1 MLTNGQALIIDMA
14 VRALDHPLARR
25 YREALVLGALRE
37 DSGFVPG
44 TRVVYE
50 SLSLTHF
57 YRPGMPGGLVP
68 FVTPG
73 PRRRADRFFARALAA
88 YGRGRAAAAFVE
100 LGRALHLLADM
111 ACPVH
116 AQRVVHFVAD
126 PYEWYVESHT
136 PELRD
141 LPVASVGDAERAS
154 TLVESLCRFTQSFP
168 ADRTH
173 SPWGHLMWRLGRHR
187 KTDGV
192 TLAAQARALIPQAA
206 GHAAALLRLF
216 LREAATVEGLRACAA

>member
-1 MLTNGQALIIDMA
+1 VLTNGQALIIDMA

-73 PRRRADRFFARALAA
+73 PRRRADRFFARAVAA
-88 YGRGRAAAAFVE
+88 YGRGQAAAAFVE

-116 AQRVVHFVAD
+116 AQRVVHFVSD
-126 PYEWYVESHT
+126 PYEWYVESHAS
-136 PELRD
+136 ELRE
-141 LPVASVGDAERAS
+141 LPVAAVGDAERAS
-154 TLVESLCRFTQSFP
+154 TLVESLCRFTQSYP

-173 SPWGHLMWRLGRHR
+173 SPWGHLMWRLGFQR
-187 KTDGV
+187 KADGA
-192 TLAAQARALIPQAA
+192 TLADQARALIPQAA

-216 LREAATVEGLRACAA
+216 LREVAMTAQPRAGAA